1 MTHAHALVVGLAQ
14 LVSRPSAPFHAST
27 AVVSPLP
34 LNAYVMQAGE
44 EPTAI
49 KACQKIFFGGSAC
62 FIQNSLTQLHNAVS
76 CDPPCQNGG
85 TCVISGFCLCPLEW
99 QGPLCEYS
107 R

>member
-49 KACQKIFFGGSAC
+49 KACKKKIFWWLSVLY
-62 FIQNSLTQLHNAVS
+62 SELTH
-76 CDPPCQNGG
+76 
-85 TCVISGFCLCPLEW
+85 TTT
-99 QGPLCEYS
+99 
-107 R
+107 